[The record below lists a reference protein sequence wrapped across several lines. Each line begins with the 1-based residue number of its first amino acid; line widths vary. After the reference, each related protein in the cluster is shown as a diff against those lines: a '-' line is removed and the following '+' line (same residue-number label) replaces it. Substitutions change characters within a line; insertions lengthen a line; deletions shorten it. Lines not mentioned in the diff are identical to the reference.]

1 MKDGVFTLA
10 SRIGDFLD
18 VTQDGYA
25 IFSAEDL
32 LIGCNQAYADFMCIE
47 FDQMIGQSFNQLVR
61 IAFENQQ
68 GPNIE
73 TQDIEHWLK
82 FAQNKRRSLEFR
94 IFEVDHT
101 DGSWY
106 LMSEQTLP
114 SGELLLQAKNIT
126 MQKGVEQ
133 TLSEQIHKITR
144 LTLTDELTQIAN
156 RRSFIVNAKSEISL
170 YRRTKQVFTF
180 CLLDIDYFKKVNDKY
195 GHVVGDNVL
204 RQLSQLIKNTLREY
218 DNFGRIGG
226 EEFGI
231 LLRDTRATEAYE
243 IINRL
248 RKTIMAN
255 TFNTPAKPVNI
266 TLSIGLIESWVDC
279 TFELLYSQS
288 DIALYRAK
296 NNGRNQVVVLDRFK
310 SNNGINGLGNTV

>member
-1 MKDGVFTLA
+1 MKDGVLTLA
-10 SRIGDFLD
+10 SRIGDFLE

-25 IFSAEDL
+25 IYSAEDL
-32 LIGCNQAYADFMCIE
+32 LVGCNQAYADFMCIE

-61 IAFENQQ
+61 IAFQNQQ

-73 TQDIEHWLK
+73 TKDIEHWLK

-114 SGELLLQAKNIT
+114 TGELLLQAKNMT

-156 RRSFIVNAKSEISL
+156 RRSFIVNVKSEISL
-170 YRRTKQVFTF
+170 YRRTKKEFTF
-180 CLLDIDYFKKVNDKY
+180 CLLDIDYFKKVNDEY
-195 GHVVGDNVL
+195 EHLVGDNVL
-204 RQLSQLIKNTLREY
+204 RQLSQLKTHYVNMI
-218 DNFGRIGG
+218 
-226 EEFGI
+226 I
-231 LLRDTRATEAYE
+231 LG
-243 IINRL
+243 
-248 RKTIMAN
+248 
-255 TFNTPAKPVNI
+255 V
-266 TLSIGLIESWVDC
+266 
-279 TFELLYSQS
+279 
-288 DIALYRAK
+288 
-296 NNGRNQVVVLDRFK
+296 
-310 SNNGINGLGNTV
+310 